1 MILREQG
8 KSFEYEGMTYTIG
21 DTIIATDASEYE
33 GLVGIILEIRDGDDK
48 DTENE
53 TPDIYC
59 SFEPPIFPDDIRE
72 LEKTFSDLYGETKT
86 VADIVLDCVIMAP
99 DMIISANSRSRD
111 VRKIKLYAVT
121 EDWANNDNY
130 SYDVTLFATQE
141 DAMKEFKTL
150 IATEALNGIIADIK
164 GGSDYV
170 EEFTP
175 NRYECYLDGYYC
187 ESHYL
192 VRVQEKELLLT
203 PSSLEQTKK
212 LAQDLVYR
220 NDFVCQVEDWEE
232 IAKMTPT
239 QYQKMINDPGLP
251 ERFKKAF
258 DMDDCYWEA
267 YWQVISEVAH
277 AIVEEHTKG
286 VSK

>member
-1 MILREQG
+1 MILNEIG
-8 KSFEYEGMTYTIG
+8 KSFEYDGITYAIG
-21 DTIIATDASEYE
+21 DTVIATDASEYE
-33 GLVGIILEIRDGDDK
+33 GLAGTILEIRDGEDK
-48 DTENE
+48 ETENE

-59 SFEPPIFPDDIRE
+59 SFEAPLLPDDAKD

-86 VADIVLDCVIMAP
+86 IADIALDFVIMAP
-99 DMIISANSRSRD
+99 DMIVSADSRSRD

-130 SYDVTLFATQE
+130 GYDVTLFAAQE

-164 GGSDYV
+164 GNSDYV
-170 EEFTP
+170 EEYTP
-175 NRYECYLDGYYC
+175 SRYECYLDGFHC
-187 ESHYL
+187 ESHYS

-203 PSSLEQTKK
+203 PSSLEQTRE
-212 LAQDLVYR
+212 LAQDIVYR
-220 NDFVCQVEDWEE
+220 NDFAYQIEGWDEVGKLTQ
-232 IAKMTPT
+232 A
-239 QYQKMINDPGLP
+239 QYQKMINDPNLT

-258 DMDDCYWEA
+258 EMADCYWEA

-277 AIVEEHTKG
+277 AIVDEHTKEAL
-286 VSK
+286 